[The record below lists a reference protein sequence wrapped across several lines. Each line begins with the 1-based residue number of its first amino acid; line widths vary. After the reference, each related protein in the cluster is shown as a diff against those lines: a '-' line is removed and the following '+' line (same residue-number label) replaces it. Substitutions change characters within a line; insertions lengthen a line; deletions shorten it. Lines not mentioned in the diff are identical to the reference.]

1 MEKLK
6 VAGLVAYE
14 GEHGTKV
21 HDNKIKFACEV
32 CGLEVQA
39 NRNVTHNIGFW
50 VLGTFSRPLSNV
62 GGVGHSESGSYDFPP
77 VIQEDEREKISIAY
91 DGISL
96 TFKSERM
103 PFS

>member
-1 MEKLK
+1 M
-6 VAGLVAYE
+6 VQ
-14 GEHGTKV
+14 KV

-77 VIQEDEREKISIAY
+77 CNTRRRAGENLN
-91 DGISL
+91 SL
-96 TFKSERM
+96 
-103 PFS
+103 